1 MMNYTSFEEVL
12 DEFGIVQSKEWQW
25 YIGDKE
31 EMNIAKQVNNFI
43 KTGDKDKENV
53 ENIGVYRW

>member
-25 YIGDKE
+25 CIEDKE

-43 KTGDKDKENV
+43 KTGNKDKENV